1 MHVAVRSRI
10 RCGAYSVMGTGELS
24 LPYSLLG
31 QLLRM
36 HARHLGQRQRR
47 LLTQLLLYTNQ
58 LLAHRLD
65 VVNQSHLLVA

>member
-1 MHVAVRSRI
+1 MKY
-10 RCGAYSVMGTGELS
+10 GAYSVHRHMQA
-24 LPYSLLG
+24 LPHSLLG
-31 QLLRM
+31 QFLRM
-36 HARHLGQRQRR
+36 HARHLWQRQRR